1 MHHPGALAVK
11 STRMPSGQFDVWHE
25 CQKCGKHIRRGGD
38 TYHGVCASTLE
49 GAEITPLSE
58 RRARFL
64 RAMAVADGQREASAA
79 AATATTAGATKRA
92 TRSRRC

>member
-11 STRMPSGQFDVWHE
+11 STRMPSGRFDFWHE

-38 TYHGVCASTLE
+38 MYHGVCASTLE
-49 GAEITPLSE
+49 GAKIMPVSE

-64 RAMAVADGQREASAA
+64 RAIAVAD
-79 AATATTAGATKRA
+79 
-92 TRSRRC
+92 